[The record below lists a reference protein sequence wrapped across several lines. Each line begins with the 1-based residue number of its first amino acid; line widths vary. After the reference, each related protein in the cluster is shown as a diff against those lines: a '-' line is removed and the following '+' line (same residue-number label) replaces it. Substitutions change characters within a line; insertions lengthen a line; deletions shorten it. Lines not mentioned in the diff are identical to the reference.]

1 MKLEP
6 DNLLPPAFLKATE
19 EEIRDMQEKA
29 FEILDP
35 MKLIAVSH

>member
-6 DNLLPPAFLKATE
+6 DNLLPPAFLKAAE
-19 EEIRDMQEKA
+19 ETRDMQDKP

-35 MKLIAVSH
+35 MKLIAVSHQ